1 VPPSHPSAVETARPS
16 RRTFLRLSLL
26 GGAALLVEVGC
37 REREPAAAGAEGDIA
52 DRPEWKN
59 DWILLHA
66 DGRVEYWLAKSEMG
80 QGVATALAMIVAEEL
95 DVPLARVAPRSAS
108 TQGFFADSPIL
119 NTGGSAS
126 VRRSWAPLRKAA
138 AYARRALLEAAASTW
153 QVRPSECR
161 TEAGEVIHESSGRR
175 SAYGELLATAAAR
188 KVPSGAPRK
197 ARERFRIVG
206 HPAPR
211 LEGPELVT
219 GRTKFSLDLRRP
231 GQLFAVVARCP
242 VAGGRALRIDADA
255 ALALPGVRRV
265 VPVSTG
271 VAVVADS
278 TWQAIR
284 GRGALAIEWDAGPA
298 AGFDSGAH
306 GRELD
311 AALEREGLA
320 SRRDGSRL
328 PAAPRRLER
337 RYGTGFQAHACM
349 EPPNAIVELGEGAA
363 EVWCGLQH
371 PHEAQRRVARILGLG
386 TGRVVVH
393 PQRMGG
399 GFGRKEHLDFV
410 QEAAEIAKALGAGAV
425 QLVWTRDDD
434 LRHDYFQ
441 PASRHRLAASWS
453 AAGAVDRWSHRVA
466 SPHIAERPREGLED
480 SRVREATHGAWDF
493 PYDLPDVLVEHVEVP
508 VPVRLGYWRG
518 VQIYFN
524 VFAIESFVDELA
536 HELGR
541 DPLELR
547 RQMLGRAAPFAHRLG
562 TVDRSRLLPVL
573 DLAAERSGWGTP
585 LPQGRGRGLAC
596 YVFDGQSF
604 AAVVAEVTVA
614 AGELT
619 VDRVQCFLDC
629 GQVINPLG
637 LAGSAESSVAW
648 ALSSLWAETEFRDGA
663 AVATNFP
670 GYPVLPMSR
679 MPAVEVHTVDS
690 GFPPSGAGEIPVPGV
705 APAVANAIFAATG
718 RRLRHLPLP
727 LGELAS
733 EAGGTA

>member
-1 VPPSHPSAVETARPS
+1 M
-16 RRTFLRLSLL
+16 
-26 GGAALLVEVGC
+26 LVEVGC
-37 REREPAAAGAEGDIA
+37 RERESAGRAEERAAGDAPG
-52 DRPEWKN
+52 WKN

-80 QGVATALAMIVAEEL
+80 QGIATALAMIVAEEL
-95 DVPLARVAPRSAS
+95 DVPLASVAPRNAS
-108 TQGFFADSPIL
+108 TQGFFSDSPIL

-138 AYARRALLEAAASTW
+138 AFARRAILEAAAATW
-153 QVRPSECR
+153 QVPPNECR
-161 TEAGEVIHESSGRR
+161 TEAGQVIHEPSGRR
-175 SAYGELLATAAAR
+175 RPYGELLATAAAR

-197 ARERFRIVG
+197 APERFRIVG
-206 HPAPR
+206 RPAPR

-231 GQLFAVVARCP
+231 GQLYAVVARCP
-242 VAGGRALRIDADA
+242 VAGGRAVRFDSDA
-255 ALALPGVRRV
+255 ALALSGVRRV
-265 VPVSTG
+265 VPVSSG

-284 GRGALAIEWDAGPA
+284 GRGALAIEWDPGPA
-298 AGFDSGAH
+298 ATFDSDAH
-306 GRELD
+306 GRDLE
-311 AALEREGLA
+311 AALERTGLA
-320 SRRDGSRL
+320 GRRDGDRL
-328 PAAPRRLER
+328 PEPPRRLER
-337 RYGTGFQAHACM
+337 NYGTGFQAHACM
-349 EPPNAIVELGEGAA
+349 EPPNAIVEIREEGT

-371 PHEAQRRVARILGLG
+371 PHEAQRLVARILGLG
-386 TGRVVVH
+386 RGKVVVH

-410 QEAAEIAKALGAGAV
+410 QEAAEVAKALGPGAV

-434 LRHDYFQ
+434 LLHDYFQ
-441 PASRHRLAASWS
+441 PASRHRLAASWT
-453 AAGAVDRWSHRVA
+453 AAGRVDRWSHRLA
-466 SPHIAERPREGLED
+466 SPHIAVAPREGLED

-493 PYDLPDVLVEHVEVP
+493 PYDLADVVVEHVEVP
-508 VPVRLGYWRG
+508 VPVKLGYWRG
-518 VQIYFN
+518 VQIYYN

-547 RQMLGRAAPFAHRLG
+547 RQMLGRGTPFAHRLG
-562 TVDRSRLLPVL
+562 AVDRSRLLPVL
-573 DLAAERSGWGTP
+573 DLAAARSGWGTP
-585 LPQGRGRGLAC
+585 LPHGRGRGLAC
-596 YVFDGQSF
+596 YIFDGQSF

-614 AGELT
+614 AGELA

-648 ALSSLWAETEFRDGA
+648 ALSSLWAETTFRAGA
-663 AVATNFP
+663 AEATNFP

-705 APAVANAIFAATG
+705 APAVANAIFAASG
-718 RRLRHLPLP
+718 RRLRRLPLP
-727 LGELAS
+727 LEELAGVEGDS
-733 EAGGTA
+733 A

>member
-1 VPPSHPSAVETARPS
+1 
-16 RRTFLRLSLL
+16 
-26 GGAALLVEVGC
+26 
-37 REREPAAAGAEGDIA
+37 
-52 DRPEWKN
+52 
-59 DWILLHA
+59 
-66 DGRVEYWLAKSEMG
+66 MG
-80 QGVATALAMIVAEEL
+80 QGISTALAMIVAEEL
-95 DVPLARVAPRSAS
+95 DVPLAAVRPRNAS
-108 TQGFFADSPIL
+108 TRGLFDDSPIL

-138 AYARRALLEAAASTW
+138 AYARRALLEAAAADW
-153 QVRPSECR
+153 QVRPAECR
-161 TEAGEVIHESSGRR
+161 TEAGAVIHDASGRR
-175 SAYGELLATAAAR
+175 RPYGELLAAAAAR
-188 KVPSGAPRK
+188 KVPAGAPRK

-206 HPAPR
+206 HPALR
-211 LEGPELVT
+211 LEGPDLVT

-231 GQLFAVVARCP
+231 GQIYAVVARCP
-242 VAGGRALRIDADA
+242 VAGGRAVRFDGAA

-284 GRGALAIEWDAGPA
+284 GRGALAVEWDPGA
-298 AGFDSGAH
+298 AATFDSDAH

-311 AALEREGLA
+311 AALGREGLA
-320 SRRDGSRL
+320 SRRDGGRL
-328 PAAPRRLER
+328 PEPPRRLER

-349 EPPNAIVELGEGAA
+349 EPPNAIVETRADGA

-371 PHEAQRRVARILGLG
+371 PHEAQRLVARILGLARG
-386 TGRVVVH
+386 KVVVH

-410 QEAAEIAKALGAGAV
+410 QEAAEVAKALGPGAV

-434 LRHDYFQ
+434 LLHDYFQ
-441 PASRHRLAASWS
+441 PASRHRLAASWTAS
-453 AAGAVDRWSHRVA
+453 GRVERWSHRLA
-466 SPHIAERPREGLED
+466 SPHIAEAPREGLED

-493 PYDLPDVLVEHVEVP
+493 PYDLGDVLVEHVEVP
-508 VPVRLGYWRG
+508 VPVKLGYWRG
-518 VQIYFN
+518 VQIYYN

-547 RQMLGRAAPFAHRLG
+547 RQLLGRGGPFAHRLG

-585 LPQGRGRGLAC
+585 MPRGRGRGLAC

-629 GQVINPLG
+629 GQVVNPLG

-648 ALSSLWAETEFRDGA
+648 ALSSLWAETTFRTGA
-663 AVATNFP
+663 ATATNFP

-718 RRLRHLPLP
+718 SRLRRLPLP
-727 LGELAS
+727 LEELAG
-733 EAGGTA
+733 ADGGAA